1 MTAVPA
7 VLDALLLTLRAA
19 TFPASPIDGS
29 KPSIYDGAW
38 QIDPA
43 EPDVITV
50 GWVPEGKPGVVL
62 RGTRSTMG
70 QRLQTF
76 DVLGL
81 LWSITGD
88 DTAKPARDRCDVLI
102 EVLRATL
109 LADKTLGGVVTD
121 AFLTELTWQQVDTS
135 EGRGCSVEYTVVI
148 QAVTMP

>member
-7 VLDALLLTLRAA
+7 ALDALLLTLRAT
-19 TFPASPIDGS
+19 TFPVGLAGS
-29 KPSIYDGAW
+29 VPNIYDGAW

-50 GWVPEGKPGVVL
+50 GWVPEGKPGIML

-81 LWSITGD
+81 LWSLSGD
-88 DTAKPARDRCDVLI
+88 DTAKPSRDRCDVLI
-102 EVLRATL
+102 EALRATL

-121 AFLTELTWQQVDTS
+121 AFLTDLTWQQVDTS
-135 EGRGCSVEYTVVI
+135 EGRGCSVEYTVAI
-148 QAVTMP
+148 QAVTTP

>member
-7 VLDALLLTLRAA
+7 ALDALLATLRAA
-19 TFPASPIDGS
+19 TFPAGLADSV
-29 KPSIYDGAW
+29 PSIYDGAW

-62 RGTRSTMG
+62 RNTRSAMG

-81 LWSITGD
+81 LWALSGD

-121 AFLTELTWQQVDTS
+121 AFLTDLTWDQVDS
-135 EGRGCSVEYTVVI
+135 VEGRGCSVEYTVAIRVI
-148 QAVTMP
+148 TTP